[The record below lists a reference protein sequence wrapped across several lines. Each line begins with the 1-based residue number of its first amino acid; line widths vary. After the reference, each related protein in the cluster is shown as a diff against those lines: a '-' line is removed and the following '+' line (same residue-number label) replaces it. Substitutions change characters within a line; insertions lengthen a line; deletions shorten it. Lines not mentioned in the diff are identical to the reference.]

1 MKAKLN
7 AESLAAQEQGSEIYD
22 DPKSFSESTTSD
34 SYNESKGKWFS
45 AEELRKVGS
54 DQVGLIGIALK
65 TVFQI
70 ISDKGH
76 QMQYPKAKTATTRV
90 R

>member
-7 AESLAAQEQGSEIYD
+7 AESMAAQEQGSDIYD

-45 AEELRKVGS
+45 AEELRKVS
-54 DQVGLIGIALK
+54 FFSIFNPYLL
-65 TVFQI
+65 
-70 ISDKGH
+70 
-76 QMQYPKAKTATTRV
+76 
-90 R
+90 

>member
-45 AEELRKVGS
+45 AEELRKVRS
-54 DQVGLIGIALK
+54 FSWSALIRSLILK
-65 TVFQI
+65 T

-76 QMQYPKAKTATTRV
+76 KVQHTETKAFATRV
-90 R
+90 